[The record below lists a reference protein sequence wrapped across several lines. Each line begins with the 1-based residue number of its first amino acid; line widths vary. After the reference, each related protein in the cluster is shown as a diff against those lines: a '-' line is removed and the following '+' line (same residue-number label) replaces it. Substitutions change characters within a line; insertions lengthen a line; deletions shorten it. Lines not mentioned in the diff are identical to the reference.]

1 MVTDIYLGADD
12 NLRVT
17 RSKKKQEGITQSMVD
32 RCITEELAE
41 FLGGI
46 LSQSASGIGDGMD
59 IEMDAKKRKKRKFS
73 QELQASMSRVRS
85 PPGSAG
91 AGDVSFCV

>member
-17 RSKKKQEGITQSMVD
+17 RSKKKQEGITQSIVD
-32 RCITEELAE
+32 RCITEELAD

-46 LSQSASGIGDGMD
+46 LSQSASGISDGMD

-85 PPGSAG
+85 PQGSAG
-91 AGDVSFCV
+91 AGDVSLCV

>member
-1 MVTDIYLGADD
+1 MNNIGADD

-32 RCITEELAE
+32 RCITEELAD
-41 FLGGI
+41 FLGSI
-46 LSQSASGIGDGMD
+46 LSQSAGGGGDGMD
-59 IEMDAKKRKKRKFS
+59 NEMDAKKRKKRKFS

-85 PPGSAG
+85 PSGSG
-91 AGDVSFCV
+91 GGGDVSFIV